1 MRIALTAMPKMWR
14 VNIQLAVTTAC
25 RRKPNLQTLLKMHNW
40 MSRGERK
47 MQKRGERCK
56 CGGMQLSILGRP
68 VLWAR
73 YTSSLIGS
81 QKSCKQSLIAK
92 EAELATEL
100 SVNFYFLA
108 PEIPTT
114 QIMWF
119 LPVKQNRKLS
129 KFCSNCFKWVSN
141 YVGSICQII
150 ALYQMQYCDDGCI

>member
-56 CGGMQLSILGRP
+56 CGGMQLNILGRP

-73 YTSSLIGS
+73 CTSSLIGS
-81 QKSCKQSLIAK
+81 QNHASNYWLRRRPNCYWV
-92 EAELATEL
+92 ECH
-100 SVNFYFLA
+100 FLLFS
-108 PEIPTT
+108 PWNTNHPNYVI
-114 QIMWF
+114 

-141 YVGSICQII
+141 HVESICQII